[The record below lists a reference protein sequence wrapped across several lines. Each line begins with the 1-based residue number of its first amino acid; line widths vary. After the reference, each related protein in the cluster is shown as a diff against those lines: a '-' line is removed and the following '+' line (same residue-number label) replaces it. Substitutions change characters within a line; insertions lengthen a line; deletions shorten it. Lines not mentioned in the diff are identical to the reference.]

1 MESYKSQISKLQNSL
16 NKAALKLN
24 EETCEEVKIE
34 KKDLMLQ
41 MVENLGEC
49 SYFYNE
55 VVRQLYKQNNQS
67 KWFME
72 IGEDVKNTMINALD
86 LYKKTSDEAILT
98 PTYILLKESKVK
110 MEADLK
116 FLELS
121 AKGIN
126 NEEIIT
132 LKEGLAE

>member
-24 EETCEEVKIE
+24 EETCEEVKME

-98 PTYILLKESKVK
+98 PTYILLKESKTK

-126 NEEIIT
+126 NEEIIA

>member
-1 MESYKSQISKLQNSL
+1 
-16 NKAALKLN
+16 
-24 EETCEEVKIE
+24 
-34 KKDLMLQ
+34 
-41 MVENLGEC
+41 
-49 SYFYNE
+49 
-55 VVRQLYKQNNQS
+55 
-67 KWFME
+67 ME